1 MKVARE
7 RCWDYD
13 WVVDLDVKAFFDNLD
28 HELMLKAVQHHQPPA
43 WVVLYV
49 TRWLTAPA
57 QHADGR
63 LEARTKGTP
72 QGGVAS
78 PLLANLFLHYAFDV
92 WITKEFPDV
101 RFERYADDIIIHV
114 ATRARAEEVLDAVR
128 RRLAECKLELH
139 PEKTKIVYCKDG
151 RRRDEHEQL
160 QFDFLSYTFRPRSAF
175 SRGKAF
181 TGFLPAISRAAAEKI
196 RRQVGAERIPRWWS
210 NRPLEEVA
218 AWLNV
223 RVRGWANYYGK
234 YYPSEL
240 TRVFRRFNDV
250 LLRWARR
257 KYRVLRT
264 SLHKALAWLCRLYKR
279 EPTLFVHWQK
289 GAHPTGA

>member
-1 MKVARE
+1 MPETKSNGEPLGRGGEPEGKQPARPKEKPYAISKEAVWKAYQEVKANDGAAGVDDESIAAFEADLKDNLYKVWNRMSSGSYFPPPVRGAEIATRDGGERTLGIPTVADRVAQGVVKAYLEPLVEPIFLPDSYGYRPGKSALDAVKVARE

-92 WITKEFPDV
+92 WISKELPDV

-114 ATRARAEEVLDAVR
+114 ATLARAEETMNATRTL
-128 RRLAECKLELH
+128 LAECKL
-139 PEKTKIVYCKDG
+139 D
-151 RRRDEHEQL
+151 
-160 QFDFLSYTFRPRSAF
+160 
-175 SRGKAF
+175 
-181 TGFLPAISRAAAEKI
+181 
-196 RRQVGAERIPRWWS
+196 
-210 NRPLEEVA
+210 
-218 AWLNV
+218 
-223 RVRGWANYYGK
+223 
-234 YYPSEL
+234 
-240 TRVFRRFNDV
+240 
-250 LLRWARR
+250 
-257 KYRVLRT
+257 
-264 SLHKALAWLCRLYKR
+264 
-279 EPTLFVHWQK
+279 
-289 GAHPTGA
+289 